1 MDMAANRELL
11 DAVKRSGGWLRA
23 RKTRSIRARCA
34 VTAEMLQT
42 LEGPVHVHAG
52 EYVCRGEQGELWAQ
66 SEEALHRRYAATGEF
81 DSGGWREYRPLP
93 DSGGVLA
100 IRLDRPFSV
109 VLDRGVLRG
118 KAGDYL
124 LQDFA
129 EVAGQDPRDLW
140 IVDASIF
147 AATYRVDQGE

>member
-1 MDMAANRELL
+1 
-11 DAVKRSGGWLRA
+11 
-23 RKTRSIRARCA
+23 CA
-34 VTAEMLQT
+34 VTAELLQT
-42 LEGPVHVHAG
+42 LEGPVQVHAG
-52 EYVCRGEQGELWAQ
+52 EYVCRGERGELWAQ
-66 SEEALHRRYAATGEF
+66 SEEALHQRYAATGEF

-129 EVAGQDPRDLW
+129 EGAGEDPRDLW

-147 AATYRVDQGE
+147 AATYRVDEGERG